1 MSVTGKKLIGMPTLL
16 LYEAEGCTI
25 LVQTRD
31 GSIFR
36 GVLNEVEDNW
46 NLNLQNVVMKAKG
59 SNEEIPFQMKY
70 IRGTQI
76 SFIVL
81 PDM

>member
-59 SNEEIPFQMKY
+59 SYEEIPFQMMY

>member
-1 MSVTGKKLIGMPTLL
+1 MSVTGKRLIGIPTLL

-36 GVLNEVEDNW
+36 GIILEVEDNW
-46 NLNLQNVVMKAKG
+46 NLNLRDVLMIPKG
-59 SNEEIPFQMKY
+59 SKEEFAFQMMY

-76 SFIVL
+76 SFICL

>member
-59 SNEEIPFQMKY
+59 SNEEIPFQMMY
-70 IRGTQI
+70 IRGAQI
-76 SFIVL
+76 SFLVL